1 MIRMSPLV
9 FAVAGY
15 AVLCGPAA
23 PQGAQPEN
31 EDSRFTFFR
40 ANDGFLRLDGRS
52 GQVSTC
58 TKRPAGWVCEALP
71 EERAGFEAEIARLQ
85 ADNSALKK
93 EVLAHDLPLPGG
105 VRPDSPATTAGPRPP
120 GPSDRN
126 ANQIMSAIEN
136 AWRRLVAMIASVQR
150 DLLKRS

>member
-15 AVLCGPAA
+15 AVLCGPAT

-71 EERAGFEAEIARLQ
+71 EERAAFEAEIARLQ
-85 ADNSALKK
+85 ADNAALKK

-105 VRPDSPATTAGPRPP
+105 VRPEPPATTTGPRSP
-120 GPSDRN
+120 GPSDRE

>member
-1 MIRMSPLV
+1 MTCRPNAAARRDGERAMIRMGPLV

-58 TKRPAGWVCEALP
+58 TKRSAGWLCEALP
-71 EERAGFEAEIARLQ
+71 EERAAFEAEIARL
-85 ADNSALKK
+85 
-93 EVLAHDLPLPGG
+93 
-105 VRPDSPATTAGPRPP
+105 
-120 GPSDRN
+120 
-126 ANQIMSAIEN
+126 
-136 AWRRLVAMIASVQR
+136 
-150 DLLKRS
+150 